1 MSPANKA
8 SNLNRKLDSL
18 MNLKLLKC
26 DRSNEVNIG
35 IEDLADF
42 KSLLAPGRSYKLIK
56 CKKVNNTIRLIRDFK
71 PIQVTLKV
79 NFSKSNK
86 GQETLNDM
94 DFRIEPCNRLNM
106 EILVV
111 KVITMQRLDYTKEGS
126 NKVCNIKDFNRNLGH
141 LIIHEDGKITDS
153 GNVSSSRRCNI
164 HYDKQNDEYY
174 CPRCGGKVTEDN
186 IMTGF
191 RCKGN
196 GN

>member
-18 MNLKLLKC
+18 MNLKLLQC
-26 DRSNEVNIG
+26 DRSNDVNIG
-35 IEDLADF
+35 IEDLADL

-71 PIQVTLKV
+71 PIQVILKV

-86 GQETLNDM
+86 GKETLNDM
-94 DFRIEPCNRLNM
+94 DFRIEPCNQLNM

-111 KVITMQRLDYTKEGS
+111 KVIIMQRLDYTKEGS
-126 NKVCNIKDFNRNLGH
+126 YKVCNIKDFNRNLGQ
-141 LIIHEDGKITDS
+141 LIINEDGKITE
-153 GNVSSSRRCNI
+153 NVSSSRRCNI

-174 CPRCGGKVTEDN
+174 CPRCGGKVTEEN
-186 IMTGF
+186 TMTGF
-191 RCKGN
+191 RCTRN